1 MKLVEKNIFIALI
14 VVAFGFFAAGKVVAD
29 IQGSAHDFSGE
40 LQWNPNGEVCV
51 VCHTPHG
58 AGADALVPLWNHQ
71 TTQSTFTVYASPT
84 LNASVGQ
91 PSGASKACLSCHD
104 GTIAYDA
111 YGNRTGTLYVEDE
124 NLMGMDLSNDHP
136 ISFKYDTAL
145 TTSDGGLQN
154 PETAMSGLGGT
165 IDNDLLIDNKL
176 ECSSCHDVHNG
187 AAEDVG
193 NLLVKSNSGS
203 ALCLTCHMK

>member
-1 MKLVEKNIFIALI
+1 MKLVKKNVFIALI
-14 VVAFGFFAAGKVVAD
+14 AVAFGFFVAGKAAAD
-29 IQGSAHDFSGE
+29 IKGSAHDFSSE
-40 LQWNPNGEVCV
+40 LQWNPNGEICV

-58 AGADALVPLWNHQ
+58 SGTDTIVPLWNHK
-71 TTQSTFTVYASPT
+71 TTQSTFTVYSSPT

-111 YGNRTGTLYVEDE
+111 YGNKTGTLYVEDGA
-124 NLMGMDLSNDHP
+124 LMGTDLSNDHP
-136 ISFKYDTAL
+136 ISFKYDSAL
-145 TTSDGGLQN
+145 ITSDGGLQN

-165 IDNDLLIDNKL
+165 IENDLLIDKKL

-187 AAEDVG
+187 ASEEAQH
-193 NLLVKSNSGS
+193 LLVKANSGS
-203 ALCLTCHMK
+203 ALCLTCHIK